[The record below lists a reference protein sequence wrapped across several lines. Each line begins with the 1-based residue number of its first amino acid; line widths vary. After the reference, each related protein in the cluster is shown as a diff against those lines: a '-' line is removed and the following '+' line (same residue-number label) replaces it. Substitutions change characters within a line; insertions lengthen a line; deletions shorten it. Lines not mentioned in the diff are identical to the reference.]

1 MKSEMSQDVSFG
13 IQWCSRFQIKQFV
26 SVGPYVPVVPDRVEA
41 VKSPSGFL
49 KAASELLIQAPIGT
63 DYWSQILELDGR

>member
-1 MKSEMSQDVSFG
+1 MVNTAPLY
-13 IQWCSRFQIKQFV
+13 ILILV
-26 SVGPYVPVVPDRVEA
+26 LVGGPDVPVVPDRVEA

-63 DYWSQILELDGR
+63 DN